1 MAQTLADALRGYLQY
16 LVVERGLAA
25 NTVESYRRDL
35 LRYVSVLAGHGTT
48 RLGDVTAAD
57 VAEFLASLREGDEE
71 HAALAVS
78 SAARAVIAV
87 RGLHAFAVA
96 QGLAELDPARDVLPP
111 TPPRRLPKAITLT
124 EVERLLAAAGP
135 NPKTPKTPKTPGASP
150 GPDPNTPTPGTAAGA
165 DPRQLRDRA
174 LLEFLYGT
182 GARISEATSL
192 DIDELQLDSE
202 DPMVRLVGKGG
213 KHRVVPVGSYAVRA
227 VEAYL
232 VRARPALA
240 GASLRGTPAVF
251 LNARGGRLTRQGA
264 WGVLHAAAGR
274 AGLDPGT
281 DVSPHTLRHS
291 FATHMLDGGADI
303 RVVQEL
309 LGHASVTTT
318 QVYTLITVDRLREVY
333 ASSHPR
339 ALGLPQ
345 KSDAVGHRRGPS
357 WSARALRV
365 GPSGASRVAAAY
377 GSPRVAPWFT
387 ITMGRCKVAA
397 CRT

>member
-1 MAQTLADALRGYLQY
+1 M
-16 LVVERGLAA
+16 VVERGLAA

-35 LRYVSVLAGHGTT
+35 RRYSLMLADRGKTG
-48 RLGDVTAAD
+48 LADVTPAD
-57 VAEFLASLREGDEE
+57 VAEFLAALREGDAE
-71 HAALAVS
+71 HKPLAVS

-96 QGLAELDPARDVLPP
+96 QGLADTDPAREIPP
-111 TPPRRLPKAITLT
+111 PSPPRRLPKAISLE

-135 NPKTPKTPKTPGASP
+135 GPDEPGA
-150 GPDPNTPTPGTAAGA
+150 GGV
-165 DPRQLRDRA
+165 DPRLLRDRA

-182 GARISEATSL
+182 GARISEATGL
-192 DIDELQLDSE
+192 DIDELQLGA
-202 DPMVRLVGKGG
+202 DPVVRLVGKGS

-227 VEAYL
+227 LQAYL

-240 GASLRGTPAVF
+240 AASRRVSASPAVF

-264 WGVLHAAAGR
+264 WGVLHAAARR
-274 AGLDPGT
+274 AGLAPEGDA
-281 DVSPHTLRHS
+281 SPHTLRHS

-339 ALGLPQ
+339 ALG
-345 KSDAVGHRRGPS
+345 
-357 WSARALRV
+357 
-365 GPSGASRVAAAY
+365 
-377 GSPRVAPWFT
+377 
-387 ITMGRCKVAA
+387 
-397 CRT
+397 

>member
-1 MAQTLADALRGYLQY
+1 M
-16 LVVERGLAA
+16 

-35 LRYVSVLAGHGTT
+35 RRYCSVLAGRGKTG
-48 RLGDVTAAD
+48 LGEVTPAD
-57 VAEFLASLREGDEE
+57 VAEFLASLREGDAE

-96 QGLAELDPARDVLPP
+96 QSLADTDPAREVPP
-111 TPPRRLPKAITLT
+111 PSPPRRLPRAMTLA
-124 EVERLLAAAGP
+124 EVERLLGAAGP
-135 NPKTPKTPKTPGASP
+135 
-150 GPDPNTPTPGTAAGA
+150 GPDDMSA
-165 DPRQLRDRA
+165 DPRLLRDRA

-182 GARISEATSL
+182 GARISEATGL
-192 DIDELQLDSE
+192 DIDELQLGA
-202 DPMVRLVGKGG
+202 DPESPEYPVVRLIGKGS
-213 KHRVVPVGSYAVRA
+213 KHRVVPVGSYAARA
-227 VEAYL
+227 LQAYL

-240 GASLRGTPAVF
+240 AASRRASASPAVF

-264 WGVLHAAAGR
+264 WGVLHAAAER
-274 AGLDPGT
+274 ARLGE
-281 DVSPHTLRHS
+281 VSPHTLRHS

-339 ALGLPQ
+339 ALG
-345 KSDAVGHRRGPS
+345 
-357 WSARALRV
+357 
-365 GPSGASRVAAAY
+365 
-377 GSPRVAPWFT
+377 
-387 ITMGRCKVAA
+387 
-397 CRT
+397 